1 MGMEGDFDMTKEIDI
16 KRFDKAL
23 PVGGAWHTF
32 RQEMDR
38 LFDRFSGGFESVSL
52 QPFTHMQRLWSPGLT
67 GLASLAVDVA
77 ESDKAYTITAELPG
91 LNEKDVEVSI
101 ADDMLVIKGEKHQE
115 KEEKGKNHYVSE
127 RSFGSFQR
135 MFSLPRGTDGA
146 KVEARFQ
153 NGVLTVSV
161 PKTAEKQET
170 RKVEVKA
177 A

>member
-1 MGMEGDFDMTKEIDI
+1 MSKEIDI

-23 PVGGAWHTF
+23 PAMGGSWHAF

-67 GLASLAVDVA
+67 GFASLAVDVA

-91 LNEKDVEVSI
+91 VSEKDVEVSVG
-101 ADDMLVIKGEKHQE
+101 DDMLVIKGEKHQE
-115 KEEKGKNHYVSE
+115 KEEKDKNHYVSE
-127 RSFGSFQR
+127 RSYGAFQR
-135 MFSLPRGTDGA
+135 MFSLPRGADSS
-146 KVEARFQ
+146 KIEARFQ

-161 PKTAEKQET
+161 PKTAQKQEP